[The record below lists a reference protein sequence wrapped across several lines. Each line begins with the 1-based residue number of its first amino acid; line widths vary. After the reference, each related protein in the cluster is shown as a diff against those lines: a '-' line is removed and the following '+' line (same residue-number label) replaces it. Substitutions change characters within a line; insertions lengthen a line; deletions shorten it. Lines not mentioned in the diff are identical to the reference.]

1 MSSGSL
7 ITAYLVAALI
17 AGIAGAIIAQ
27 AKNRHAGF
35 WTMAPFLFPPML
47 LVLLLLPRSKRVRV
61 RVTRSENSDNLD
73 EF

>member
-7 ITAYLVAALI
+7 ITIYLVSALI

-27 AKNRHAGF
+27 AKNRNAGF
-35 WTMAPFLFPPML
+35 WTMAPFLFPPVL
-47 LVLLLLPRSKRVRV
+47 LALLLLPRRK
-61 RVTRSENSDNLD
+61 TAPYKAQRSEDSDNLD

>member
-7 ITAYLVAALI
+7 ITAYLVTALI

-47 LVLLLLPRSKRVRV
+47 LALLLLPRSKRVRFKV
-61 RVTRSENSDNLD
+61 NRSEDSDNLD
-73 EF
+73 NF